1 MGQGRY
7 KRGVEECE
15 VWGGVEG
22 WEGGGSGVEGEHE
35 DRRGVEEWE

>member
-1 MGQGRY
+1 VGQGRY

-22 WEGGGSGVEGEHE
+22 WGGVAKGGSGE
-35 DRRGVEEWE
+35 